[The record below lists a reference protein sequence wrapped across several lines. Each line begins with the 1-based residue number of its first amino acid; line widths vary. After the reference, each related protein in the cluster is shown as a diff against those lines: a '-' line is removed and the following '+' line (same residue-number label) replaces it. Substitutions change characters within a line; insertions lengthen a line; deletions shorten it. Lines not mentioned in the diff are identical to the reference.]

1 LDGTRR
7 GKTLLRTMRRGSAQ
21 MARDPEWL
29 ACLRESCE
37 LLWPPPA
44 TVALEIDEPARLWGH
59 GRRAPDAKGPAGREF
74 TLVPWFHRPP
84 LLVPPGRR
92 AAATAVRHY
101 SGASSS
107 VARFCVSALSLA
119 LASGLSRPVVRG
131 RVWVNPSPGS
141 QTIEAYLTEVMGRD
155 IRVSMYLG
163 PARANRKP
171 VLQLLSSTGETV
183 SFAKIGVSPLTSR
196 LVRAE
201 RDALARLGQA
211 DLKEITIPRVLHY
224 GVWHGLDVLVLDAL
238 PAWQRPH
245 PTPPAQLA
253 SSMIELAR
261 VGGVRQEALAGSGYL
276 QRLRSSLATADPSPE
291 QVALARDLDAF
302 AASLDGTTLAF
313 GSWHGD
319 WAPWNMANT
328 GRGLMVWDWERF
340 ASGVPQGFD
349 ALHYW
354 LQTELKMWHR
364 DPRSAAARCIADAPQ
379 LLSPF
384 GVDAGSARVTATV
397 YLADLATR
405 YLVDRQAEAGSP
417 LGAPGTWLLPA
428 IRDEVAKLPR
438 PWGVPGRV
446 TSAPHPPPSA
456 HRR

>member
-1 LDGTRR
+1 LGGTWR
-7 GKTLLRTMRRGSAQ
+7 GKTLLRTLRWGSAQ

-44 TVALEIDEPARLWGH
+44 TVAFEVDDPARPWAH
-59 GRRAPDAKGPAGREF
+59 GRRAPDAVGPADREF
-74 TLVPWFHRPP
+74 ALVPWFHRPP

-101 SGASSS
+101 SGARSP

-119 LASGLSRPVVRG
+119 LASGLSRAVVRG

-141 QTIEAYLTEVMGRD
+141 QTIEAYLTEVMRRD

-171 VLQLLSSTGETV
+171 VLQLLTSIGETAG
-183 SFAKIGVSPLTSR
+183 FAKIGVTALTSR

-211 DLKEITIPRVLHY
+211 PLKEITIPRVLHY
-224 GVWHGLDVLVLDAL
+224 GVWRGLDVLVLSAL
-238 PAWQRPH
+238 PTWQRHRPI
-245 PTPPAQLA
+245 PPAQLA
-253 SSMIELAR
+253 ASMIELAR
-261 VGGVRQEALAGSGYL
+261 VGGLRQEALAGSGYL
-276 QRLRSSLATADPSPE
+276 QRLKSSLAAADHSPE
-291 QVALARDLDAF
+291 RVALTQELDAL
-302 AASLDGTTLAF
+302 AASVDGMTLAF

-319 WAPWNMANT
+319 WAPWNMANI
-328 GRGLMVWDWERF
+328 GSGLMVWDWERF

-354 LQTELKMWHR
+354 LQTELKMWRR

-384 GVDAGSARVTATV
+384 GIDANSARVTATL

-405 YLVDRQAEAGSP
+405 YLVDRQAQAGSR
-417 LGAPGTWLLPA
+417 LGAPGTWLLPV
-428 IRDEVAKLPR
+428 ISDEVGRLPSQPNGATAR
-438 PWGVPGRV
+438 
-446 TSAPHPPPSA
+446 
-456 HRR
+456 